1 MLSEELLFI
10 GKNANMKIGVA
21 GSVGRDHLM
30 TFPGKFTDSL
40 VADSLEKVSLSFLV
54 DGLDVRRGGCAANI
68 AFGLGVL
75 GLNPILISAVG
86 KDWQDYEAWL
96 TRHGVDTSHVLVS
109 QTLVT
114 ALYMVTTDTE
124 LNQIASFFPGA
135 MSEARNIELQ
145 PIMDKVGKLD
155 LLVISPDD
163 PQAMLN
169 HSEIAREQ
177 GIPFVAD
184 PSQQMARMDGPE
196 IRRLISGA
204 AYLFLN
210 EYELALAI
218 QKTGWTDSEI
228 LEQVGV
234 RVVTLGSLG
243 AKVEK
248 VGQASIAVGIA
259 KEKAKV
265 DPTGVGDAFRS
276 GFIAGLAWGLS
287 HERCA
292 QLGSMLATY
301 VIETKG
307 TQEYHFTRPEFLA
320 RFALGFG
327 DSAAADVAEHMVH
340 FGFNS

>member
-1 MLSEELLFI
+1 
-10 GKNANMKIGVA
+10 MKIGVA

-54 DGLDVRRGGCAANI
+54 DGLDIRRGGCAANI
-68 AFGLGVL
+68 AFGMGVL
-75 GLNPILISAVG
+75 GLNPILIAAVG
-86 KDWQDYEAWL
+86 KDWEDYEAWL

-109 QTLVT
+109 ETLHT

-145 PIMDKVGKLD
+145 PIMDKTGKLD

-163 PQAMLN
+163 PEAMLR

-177 GIPFVAD
+177 GIPYAAD
-184 PSQQMARMDGPE
+184 PSQQMARMDGAA
-196 IRRLISGA
+196 IKLLIEGA
-204 AYLFLN
+204 AYLFMN
-210 EYELALAI
+210 EYELALAC
-218 QKTGWTDSEI
+218 QKTGWSDAEI
-228 LEQVGV
+228 LDRVEV
-234 RVVTLGSLG
+234 RVVTLGSNG
-243 AKVEK
+243 AKVEQK
-248 VGQASIAVGIA
+248 GQPTITVGIA
-259 KEKAKV
+259 KEKGKV
-265 DPTGVGDAFRS
+265 DPTGVGDSFRA
-276 GFIAGLAWGLS
+276 GFIAGLAWGLN

-307 TQEYHFTRPEFLA
+307 TQEYRFTRDEFLA
-320 RFALGFG
+320 RFKEAFG
-327 DSAAADVAEHMVH
+327 DAAANDVSEHLVH
-340 FGFNS
+340 FGFSN